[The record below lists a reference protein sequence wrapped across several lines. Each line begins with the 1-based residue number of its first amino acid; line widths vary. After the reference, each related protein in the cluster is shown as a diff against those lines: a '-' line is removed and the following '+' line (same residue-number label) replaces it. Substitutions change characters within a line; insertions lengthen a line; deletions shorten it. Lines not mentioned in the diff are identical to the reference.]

1 MIVLGR
7 RVSGQSVSNC
17 LSLLFLIEDCCQL
30 EISVSLRKMI
40 KPIWL
45 KKKKGSFCVVVSI
58 VVLCNNPFSFNLS
71 RNIVALQVERV
82 VERVPCRG

>member
-1 MIVLGR
+1 MAK
-7 RVSGQSVSNC
+7 
-17 LSLLFLIEDCCQL
+17 E
-30 EISVSLRKMI
+30 
-40 KPIWL
+40 
-45 KKKKGSFCVVVSI
+45 KKGSFCVVVSI